1 MKHLKI
7 FETEAEFKTA
17 KPTLEDP
24 WVTLT
29 EDDEKVHYKV
39 NPLFKIT
46 MDDEYDDKALIP
58 LTAKKQDID
67 EDTVWSHNL
76 ASDVATLDGTTL
88 RFLKHYEGT
97 VKITA
102 IAGEYSDEKT
112 ITINCSAV
120 PDQVT
125 YTVVTAPSVVTVN
138 WDDTTADLSFV
149 GKIVASYSDGHKP
162 SEETQSTYNFTAEF
176 PQNPAGS
183 YPTVNTEMV
192 DLGLPSGLKWAK
204 CNLFAQDET
213 DYGWYFQWADTDGYP
228 TAGESTIDRTGK
240 YDWEGHDVAWTVKQ
254 KNQLS
259 KVFNWANYKYCNGS
273 QNTLT
278 KYNTSTSYGENP
290 DNKTIMEAMDDAA
303 VRFMGEGWSMP
314 TEAQFN
320 ELLSGT
326 TNAWVTDYNGSGIN
340 GFLFTS
346 NTNGNTLFIP
356 AAGNGYGSSML
367 SVGSYGFV
375 WSRSLYT
382 SDPYFGRYLDF
393 GSGYCGMNIGSRYIG
408 FSVRGVHS

>member
-29 EDDEKVHYKV
+29 EDDDKIHYKV

-102 IAGEYSDEKT
+102 TAGEYSDEKT

-125 YTVVTAPSVVTVN
+125 YTVVTAPSVKTVN

-149 GKIVASYSDGHKP
+149 GKIVASYSDAISHQKKLSQP
-162 SEETQSTYNFTAEF
+162 TTSQRNSHRT
-176 PQNPAGS
+176 PQ
-183 YPTVNTEMV
+183 V
-192 DLGLPSGLKWAK
+192 L
-204 CNLFAQDET
+204 NLQ
-213 DYGWYFQWADTDGYP
+213 
-228 TAGESTIDRTGK
+228 
-240 YDWEGHDVAWTVKQ
+240 
-254 KNQLS
+254 
-259 KVFNWANYKYCNGS
+259 
-273 QNTLT
+273 
-278 KYNTSTSYGENP
+278 
-290 DNKTIMEAMDDAA
+290 
-303 VRFMGEGWSMP
+303 
-314 TEAQFN
+314 
-320 ELLSGT
+320 
-326 TNAWVTDYNGSGIN
+326 
-340 GFLFTS
+340 
-346 NTNGNTLFIP
+346 
-356 AAGNGYGSSML
+356 
-367 SVGSYGFV
+367 
-375 WSRSLYT
+375 
-382 SDPYFGRYLDF
+382 
-393 GSGYCGMNIGSRYIG
+393 
-408 FSVRGVHS
+408 